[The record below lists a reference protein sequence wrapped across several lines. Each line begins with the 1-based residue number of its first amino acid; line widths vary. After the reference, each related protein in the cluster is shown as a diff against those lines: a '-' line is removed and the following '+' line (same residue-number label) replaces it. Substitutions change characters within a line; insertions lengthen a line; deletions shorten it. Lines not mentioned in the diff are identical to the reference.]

1 MISTRA
7 ADRTLTTIHLA
18 RPTFRTAVILGRFN
32 CRNLIGERAE
42 HLYRT
47 SKIDEDGFRDRI
59 VYNLHVPLIRDQAAV
74 HTLVSQGTRAQA
86 SPSHRCRNDD
96 EQTIGRR
103 NSLSRCLNGS
113 STLSALFDHCCRWK
127 VSSAIGRDVSSASSV
142 TPLWNKPKSW
152 LATIC
157 ASVLSGEM
165 FSSLH
170 RASIARLNFS
180 RSSES
185 RTSNMF
191 PLPSETISSVKY
203 RAVFLASQEGAI
215 RKTTRIAAG
224 LKDAFGAPAPSLKV
238 LSSFKSEAYAKAESD
253 FADYFAR
260 NYPGPDTIIFDPK

>member
-127 VSSAIGRDVSSASSV
+127 VSSAIGRDASSASLRKRGQFEK
-142 TPLWNKPKSW
+142 TPAL
-152 LATIC
+152 LQ
-157 ASVLSGEM
+157 G
-165 FSSLH
+165 
-170 RASIARLNFS
+170 
-180 RSSES
+180 
-185 RTSNMF
+185 
-191 PLPSETISSVKY
+191 
-203 RAVFLASQEGAI
+203 
-215 RKTTRIAAG
+215 
-224 LKDAFGAPAPSLKV
+224 
-238 LSSFKSEAYAKAESD
+238 
-253 FADYFAR
+253 
-260 NYPGPDTIIFDPK
+260 